1 MDDTEAA
8 QRLAVGTSG
17 NVVIYTDHG
26 KAFHVISKVVIRMN
40 AWLYYLLPF

>member
-8 QRLAVGTSG
+8 QGLA
-17 NVVIYTDHG
+17 DHG